1 VQLDATSHT
10 LNGQDTFSTE
20 NEININDN
28 TSPDLTTKSIIL
40 VKNNVI
46 APDQPSK
53 ENSPTNLNLNQAID
67 ESIIDEDVNMLST
80 KNRDLKLEED

>member
-20 NEININDN
+20 NEINVN